1 MIYSLCGK
9 LSHVED
15 GMFVVECSGVGFA
28 CKASATAIS
37 CLPPEGSEVFVYTTM
52 TFSAEQGTDLYGF
65 YEKAEQE
72 CFSMLTGISGIGPK
86 AALSVLSEF
95 TPDSFALAVASGDA
109 KAITRA
115 KGIGPKAAQ
124 RIILELHDKISV
136 NSAAKG
142 FSDTG
147 VSVAILPGAAGEPI
161 AAMFSLGYTNAEAAS
176 AVAKLPQDL
185 PVDEMIK
192 RALKSLATGR

>member
-124 RIILELHDKISV
+124 RIILELHDKISGS
-136 NSAAKG
+136 SAEKG
-142 FSDTG
+142 FASPA
-147 VSVAILPGAAGEPI
+147 VSVTNLHGAAGEAI
-161 AAMFSLGYTNAEAAS
+161 AALVSLGYTNAEAAS

-192 RALKSLATGR
+192 RALKSLAMGR

>member
-124 RIILELHDKISV
+124 RIILELHDKISGS
-136 NSAAKG
+136 SAEKG
-142 FSDTG
+142 FASPA
-147 VSVAILPGAAGEPI
+147 VSVTNLHGAAGEAI
-161 AAMFSLGYTNAEAAS
+161 AALVSLGYTNAEAAS
-176 AVAKLPQDL
+176 AVAKLPQEL
-185 PVDEMIK
+185 AVGEMVK
-192 RALKSLATGR
+192 RALKSLAAGR

>member
-124 RIILELHDKISV
+124 RIILELHDKISGS
-136 NSAAKG
+136 SAEKG
-142 FSDTG
+142 FASPA
-147 VSVAILPGAAGEPI
+147 VSVTNLHGATGEAI
-161 AAMFSLGYTNAEAAS
+161 AALVSLGYTNAEAAS
-176 AVAKLPQDL
+176 AVAKLPQEL
-185 PVDEMIK
+185 AVGEMVK
-192 RALKSLATGR
+192 RALKSLAAGR

>member
-15 GMFVVECSGVGFA
+15 GMFVVECSGIGFA

-124 RIILELHDKISV
+124 RIILELHDKISGS
-136 NSAAKG
+136 SAEKG
-142 FSDTG
+142 FASPA
-147 VSVAILPGAAGEPI
+147 VSVTNLHGAAGEAI
-161 AAMFSLGYTNAEAAS
+161 AALVSLGYTNAEAAS
-176 AVAKLPQDL
+176 AVAKLPQEL
-185 PVDEMIK
+185 AVGEMVK
-192 RALKSLATGR
+192 RALKSLAAGR

>member
-109 KAITRA
+109 KTITRA

-124 RIILELHDKISV
+124 RIILELHDKISGS
-136 NSAAKG
+136 SAEKG
-142 FSDTG
+142 FASPA
-147 VSVAILPGAAGEPI
+147 VSVTNLHGAAGEAI
-161 AAMFSLGYTNAEAAS
+161 AALVSLGYTNAEAAS
-176 AVAKLPQDL
+176 AVAKLPQEL
-185 PVDEMIK
+185 AVGEMVK
-192 RALKSLATGR
+192 RALKSLAAGR

>member
-124 RIILELHDKISV
+124 RIILELHDKISG
-136 NSAAKG
+136 SFAEKG
-142 FSDTG
+142 FASPA
-147 VSVAILPGAAGEPI
+147 VSVTNLHGAAGEAI
-161 AAMFSLGYTNAEAAS
+161 AALVSLGYTNAEAAS
-176 AVAKLPQDL
+176 AVAKLPQEL
-185 PVDEMIK
+185 AVGEMVK
-192 RALKSLATGR
+192 RALKSLAAGR

>member
-9 LSHVED
+9 LSHVEN

-28 CKASATAIS
+28 CKASTTAIS

-52 TFSAEQGTDLYGF
+52 TFSAEQGMDLYGF

-72 CFSMLTGISGIGPK
+72 CFAMLTGISGIGPK
-86 AALSVLSEF
+86 AALAVLSEL
-95 TPDSFALAVASGDA
+95 TPDSFALAVASGDV

-124 RIILELHDKISV
+124 RIILELRDRISGD
-136 NSAAKG
+136 SAAKA
-142 FSDTG
+142 FAAPS
-147 VSVAILPGAAGEPI
+147 VSIGNLHGAAGEAI
-161 AAMFSLGYTNAEAAS
+161 AAMISLGYSNAEAA
-176 AVAKLPQDL
+176 AAIAKLPQDL
-185 PVDEMIK
+185 AVDEMIK
-192 RALKSLATGR
+192 RALKSLAMGR

>member
-86 AALSVLSEF
+86 AALSVLSKF

-124 RIILELHDKISV
+124 RIILELHDKISGS
-136 NSAAKG
+136 SAEKG
-142 FSDTG
+142 FASPA
-147 VSVAILPGAAGEPI
+147 VSVTNLHGAAGEAI
-161 AAMFSLGYTNAEAAS
+161 AALVSLGYTNAEAAS
-176 AVAKLPQDL
+176 AVAKLPQEL
-185 PVDEMIK
+185 AVGEMVK
-192 RALKSLATGR
+192 RALKSLAAGR

>member
-124 RIILELHDKISV
+124 RIILELHDKISG

-142 FSDTG
+142 FSARRQYSRRG
-147 VSVAILPGAAGEPI
+147 GRSHRRAGKPRLYQCR
-161 AAMFSLGYTNAEAAS
+161 SRRGYREAS
-176 AVAKLPQDL
+176 AG
-185 PVDEMIK
+185 
-192 RALKSLATGR
+192 LARGRNDKACA

>member
-1 MIYSLCGK
+1 MIYSLSGK
-9 LSHVED
+9 LAHVED
-15 GMFVVECSGVGFA
+15 GMFVVECSGVGYA
-28 CKASATAIS
+28 CKASATALS

-52 TFSAEQGTDLYGF
+52 TFSTEQGVDLYGF

-72 CFSMLTGISGIGPK
+72 CFGMLTGISGIGPK

-124 RIILELHDKISV
+124 RIILELHDKISG

-142 FSDTG
+142 FSAPA
-147 VSVAILPGAAGEPI
+147 VSVANIHGAAGEAI
-161 AAMFSLGYTNAEAAS
+161 AAMVSLGYTNAEAA
-176 AVAKLPQDL
+176 AVIAKLPQDL

-192 RALKSLATGR
+192 RALKSLAMGR